1 MNKEKPGVQQ
11 GRGTIS
17 ILDSRSH
24 EKGDRGSNQNR
35 ATQVNQRDIKSFPKI
50 RIQQKQP
57 FAKKNQVV
65 ECGGGKSGEKTWE
78 DEITKNELDIRFK
91 LQDLGSI
98 FALTMPIVARRRRRQ
113 MQGFG
118 RYGRRFHFVL
128 KIVHGP

>member
-57 FAKKNQVV
+57 FAKKI
-65 ECGGGKSGEKTWE
+65 KSLNAAAGSPERKPGRTRLPRMNWIFGSSYKTW
-78 DEITKNELDIRFK
+78 DRYLPSRCQS
-91 LQDLGSI
+91 LQEGEGDKCKDLEG
-98 FALTMPIVARRRRRQ
+98 TDVA
-113 MQGFG
+113 FIL
-118 RYGRRFHFVL
+118 Y
-128 KIVHGP
+128 